1 MRELVSNSRAVW
13 LYAAADAR
21 RAQAKVHCAPLF
33 SLSTQDLKKEVLAA
47 VDIST
52 RFPKAKLV
60 LAHKLLKT
68 NVTHV
73 MMLPGPDQYMLTNR
87 RSGRLELTS
96 RSGDVVSSHDLLV
109 NEFHFSRMGYVQI
122 SDTVCYAWKA
132 IDRYL

>member
-13 LYAAADAR
+13 LYAAADTR

-73 MMLPGPDQYMLTNR
+73 MMLPGPNQYMLMNGQN
-87 RSGRLELTS
+87 GRLKLAS
-96 RSGDVVSSHDLLV
+96 RSGDVVSSHDLPV
-109 NEFHFSRMGYVQI
+109 HDYHSSHIGYVQT

-132 IDRYL
+132 VYHPL